1 MSFLHPREDQG
12 NEYAKGQTTL
22 QSHGSVKSLI
32 ICKTM
37 NREVSHMKSIPLTST
52 LLIFLMLIVSACS
65 IQESAISGDRR
76 AYGYSW
82 DQEKQIGKDADQQI
96 QQQYGIYENDELQ
109 AYVDNI
115 GQELLKISHF
125 HRESTPEEY
134 EGTDFYF
141 RVLDSPV
148 VNAFALP
155 GGYIYV
161 TRGLLSHLDNEAQLS
176 VVLGHE
182 IGHVI
187 ARHASQ
193 RAFEQQMGQLAL
205 FGGAIV
211 GETLLGLPGGDIL
224 GIGSAAAQMLFL
236 SYSRDD
242 ERESDRLGV
251 EYAAMKDYK
260 AAEGAQFFVSL
271 ERISE
276 QSGQSLP
283 NWQSTHPDPGER
295 AQSIPELAE
304 EWRAEGYDQ
313 TIENADLFMRQLDHM
328 IYGENPREGFTR
340 NGFFYHPEMKF
351 QFSYPDNWDVINQ
364 RSMVAVV
371 NRDQNAVAIMTLD
384 GNSAD
389 AEASVNEFLNQ
400 EGITA
405 AGKSNADR
413 NGLVAY
419 HAEATAQTED
429 GTQLKFYVYAIEYS
443 GSIYRFLNYSTVDKF
458 GTFGPRFRAMTDS
471 FSALNDSEILN
482 IQPVRLQVVK
492 ADRSGPFHSFLPA
505 NLESLSISVSAE
517 DLAIMNQVGLDEQI
531 DAGTWLKLPTQ

>member
-1 MSFLHPREDQG
+1 MRP
-12 NEYAKGQTTL
+12 
-22 QSHGSVKSLI
+22 I
-32 ICKTM
+32 IS
-37 NREVSHMKSIPLTST
+37 NIW
-52 LLIFLMLIVSACS
+52 LIFMLGLLVSACS
-65 IQESAISGDRR
+65 IQESAISGERR

-96 QQQYGIYENDELQ
+96 QQQYGVYDNDELQ
-109 AYVDNI
+109 AYVENI
-115 GQELLKISHF
+115 GQEMLAVSHMN
-125 HRESTPEEY
+125 RADTPAEY

-193 RAFEQQMGQLAL
+193 RAFEQQMGQIAL
-205 FGGAIV
+205 IGGAIG
-211 GETLLGLPGGDIL
+211 GELLGLPGGDIL
-224 GIGSAAAQMLFL
+224 GIGSQAAQLLFL

-251 EYAAMKDYK
+251 EYASMQHYK

-271 ERISE
+271 ERMSK
-276 QSGQSLP
+276 QSGQSIP
-283 NWQSTHPDPGER
+283 DWQSTHPDPGER
-295 AQSIPELAE
+295 ARSIPELAE
-304 EWRAEGYDQ
+304 EWKAKGYEQ
-313 TIENADLFMRQLDHM
+313 TIDNTDQYMGKLDNM

-340 NGFFYHPEMKF
+340 NGHFYHPDMKF
-351 QFSYPDNWDVINQ
+351 QFPYPEDWQVVNQ
-364 RSMVAVV
+364 RSLVAVV
-371 NRDQNAVAIMTLD
+371 SGDQDAVSIMTLD
-384 GNSAD
+384 GESAG

-400 EGITA
+400 EGITTL
-405 AGKSNADR
+405 GKSNTQS
-413 NGLVAY
+413 NGLAAFR
-419 HAEATAQTED
+419 AEATGQTED
-429 GTQLKFYVYAIEYS
+429 GTQLKFYLYAIEYG
-443 GSIYRFLNYSTVDKF
+443 GSIYRFLNYTTVEKYE
-458 GTFGPRFRAMTDS
+458 TYASRFDEITSEFRELTDS
-471 FSALNDSEILN
+471 DILN
-482 IQPVRLQVVK
+482 IQPVRLQAVK
-492 ADRSGPFHSFLPA
+492 ASRSGTFQSFLPG
-505 NLESLSISVSAE
+505 NLESFSITVSPE